1 MNFSG
6 SDVFN
11 FGGSNAANSLA
22 NNYSQYS
29 GLTDAFKSGGNP
41 FVVDLANSY
50 PEPSSGVDDDFFIY
64 SPDKDSSIDWAD
76 IYANPDVLKGLGDSY
91 KDPFSKGID
100 FLKDFSDQDKSQFF
114 NAQKSAAGLPTDK
127 SSMSAYNIP
136 GTNVTL
142 TQAGMNPYESFSA
155 YRSPSAYGNIAA
167 GLQGVQSFSGMPS
180 MGVKDVVGAGIRMAG
195 DQLANKALY
204 AINPV
209 LGAVNQFYPG
219 GATEAFKDVTR
230 FAGGIGNTISKGVG
244 GIVKGIGNFFCD
256 ERLKVDIAPLE
267 STEVNDELAQMAF
280 FVKGLRECS

>member
-1 MNFSG
+1 MSLSFGDAIKAGQNFDFG
-6 SDVFN
+6 AYQEPAGFDV
-11 FGGSNAANSLA
+11 
-22 NNYSQYS
+22 
-29 GLTDAFKSGGNP
+29 
-41 FVVDLANSY
+41 
-50 PEPSSGVDDDFFIY
+50 DFY
-64 SPDKDSSIDWAD
+64 SPSQTSSIDWAD

-91 KDPFSKGID
+91 KDPFIKGID
-100 FLKDFSDQDKSQFF
+100 FLKDFSDEEKSQYFDQ
-114 NAQKSAAGLPTDK
+114 QKAASGLPTDK
-127 SSMSAYNIP
+127 SRGSW
-136 GTNVTL
+136 
-142 TQAGMNPYESFSA
+142 YEQI
-155 YRSPSAYGNIAA
+155 SPSVGVYGGGGYGNILPAIQGAQSLA
-167 GLQGVQSFSGMPS
+167 GMQGMPS
-180 MGVKDVVGAGIRMAG
+180 MGVKDVVGAGMRMAG
-195 DQLANKALY
+195 QQLANKALY